1 MTISA
6 PSLAATTTSGT
17 ISGPRGQSS
26 FTRSV
31 SGSGD
36 QRSIDVTRTTASGRV
51 VEDQVSITRNPDGS
65 ATRDATRTGANGQT
79 ASDSL
84 IYSAPQGGVRTITG
98 TVTDEAGQTG
108 SVSGTLTSSSAGE
121 AQSISYTN
129 QAGETA
135 THATD
140 STHSGDTTT
149 IGVANTGFSGATRD
163 YQEIVTTA

>member
-1 MTISA
+1 MTIS
-6 PSLAATTTSGT
+6 PTAATTTSGT
-17 ISGPRGQSS
+17 VSGPQGQSS

-51 VEDQVSITRNPDGS
+51 IQDQISITRNADGS
-65 ATRDATRTGANGQT
+65 ATRDATRTGPDGQT

-84 IYSAPQGGVRTITG
+84 IYSAPQGGVRTISG
-98 TVTDEAGQTG
+98 TVTNEAGQTG
-108 SVSGTLTSSSAGE
+108 AVSGTRTSTATGE

-135 THATD
+135 THATE
-140 STHSGDTTT
+140 SEHSGDTTT
-149 IGVANTGFSGATRD
+149 IDVANTGFSGTTHD
-163 YQEIVTTA
+163 HQEVITTA